1 MAVGTSE
8 FRNGLRIEIDG
19 DPFEIAFFQHVK
31 PGKGGAFVRTKLRNL
46 RTGRVVDQTFR
57 AGERV
62 DEADVEDRRMQYLY
76 QDGDSLVFMDT
87 QSFDQIPFSAD
98 QVGDARRFLK
108 ENTEVDV
115 LFWKGRPLQ
124 IELPNFIEAAVVRCD
139 PGLKGDTAS
148 GATKPA
154 TLETGA
160 VLQVPL
166 FVKEGDRVRVDTRT
180 GQYIERVS

>member
-1 MAVGTSE
+1 MAVDTSE

-57 AGERV
+57 AGQRL

-98 QVGDARRFLK
+98 QVGDARRRQRR
-108 ENTEVDV
+108 T
-115 LFWKGRPLQ
+115 R
-124 IELPNFIEAAVVRCD
+124 RCY
-139 PGLKGDTAS
+139 
-148 GATKPA
+148 
-154 TLETGA
+154 
-160 VLQVPL
+160 
-166 FVKEGDRVRVDTRT
+166 RT
-180 GQYIERVS
+180 